1 MSKLAE
7 IAINAHGGLKRW
19 REFNR
24 LSARQLVGGVL
35 WPMKSHDAIINDAQ
49 ITVEL
54 HHEWAS
60 HHPFTKGDL
69 HSVFEPTRVAIESK
83 SGGVL
88 YERHNPRD
96 SFEGHT
102 RETPWDV
109 LQLAYF
115 AGYAM
120 WTYLTTP
127 FLFALPGVESEEIDP
142 WQENGATWRC
152 LRVTFPDTI
161 ATHCKQQ
168 DFYFD
173 DSGLL
178 QRHDYDVEIAGSSPA
193 AHYVYNHNVIDG
205 IIVPMS
211 HRVFIRQPDNRPL
224 DEPIIVSLDLENVTF
239 S

>member
-7 IAINAHGGLKRW
+7 MAISAHGGIKRW
-19 REFNR
+19 RQFNQ
-24 LSARQLVGGVL
+24 LSAHQLVGGVL
-35 WPMKSHDAIINDAQ
+35 WPVKGKDGIISDTH

-54 HHEWAS
+54 HRERAS
-60 HHPFTKGDL
+60 HCPFTEDDRR
-69 HSVFEPTRVAIESK
+69 SVFEPTRVAIEST
-83 SGGVL
+83 SGEVL
-88 YERHNPRD
+88 CERRNPRD
-96 SFEGHT
+96 SFAGHT
-102 RETPWDV
+102 QETSWDD

-127 FLFALPGVESEEIDP
+127 FVFALAGVESEEINS
-142 WQENGATWRC
+142 WQENGATWRR
-152 LRVTFPDTI
+152 LRVTFPDSI

-178 QRHDYDVEIAGSSPA
+178 QRHDYQVEVAGGSPA
-193 AHYVYNHNVIDG
+193 AHYVYDHKVIDG
-205 IIVPMS
+205 IVVPVK

-224 DEPIIVSLDLENVTF
+224 EQPLIVSLDLEDIKFT
-239 S
+239 